1 MVEATKTKG
10 ILIFYPPSLSPS
22 FEDIVPGQLVNMIFE
37 ANALKISIQFVYGPS
52 DKDRPAF
59 LDNIVFPQDNNTK
72 LILVGDWN
80 IVQHDKNDRS
90 PNVKKYYKPLSYTAL
105 NNMKFEHDLVN
116 PWRQHNIGQE
126 YFSYQRWDQTAK
138 SRIDFAL
145 LNNVAYS
152 LLDSASY
159 SPNPITNTD
168 HDIFHISL

>member
-1 MVEATKTKG
+1 
-10 ILIFYPPSLSPS
+10 
-22 FEDIVPGQLVNMIFE
+22 MIFE
-37 ANALKISIQFVYGPS
+37 VNALKISIQFVYGPS

-80 IVQHDKNDRS
+80 IVQHEINDRS
-90 PNVKKYYKPLSYTAL
+90 PNVKKYYKPLSHTAL
-105 NNMKFEHDLVN
+105 NNMMFEHDLVD

-126 YFSYQRWDQTAK
+126 YFSYRRWDQTAK

-145 LNNVAYS
+145 LNNAAYS

-159 SPNPITNTD
+159 TPNPIVNTD
-168 HDIFHISL
+168 HDIFHINL